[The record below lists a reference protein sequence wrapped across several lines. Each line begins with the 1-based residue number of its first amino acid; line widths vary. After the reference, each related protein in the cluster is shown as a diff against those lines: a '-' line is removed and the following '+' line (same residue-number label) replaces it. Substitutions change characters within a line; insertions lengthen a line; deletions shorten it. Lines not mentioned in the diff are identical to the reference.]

1 MKSFPRNQPVKFST
15 LFQWL
20 HLSPSHYPY
29 RPDVF
34 IIVMTVTMCRLWL
47 SVKGSADWSYR
58 GYGVSQN
65 LKIILCQTKQATR
78 PKQQYQLQSNII
90 FQYFLDTIHVSFKCI
105 HVCHG
110 HGTALWVGGRRENSI
125 PNAHV
130 TSRYIVDYLHCICW
144 SCAWLLSWIMD
155 YQNPL
160 N

>member
-1 MKSFPRNQPVKFST
+1 MTTSQPFS
-15 LFQWL
+15 LSLSSWCL
-20 HLSPSHYPY
+20 HY
-29 RPDVF
+29 RYDCNNVQ
-34 IIVMTVTMCRLWL
+34 VMTKCQGFSWL
-47 SVKGSADWSYR
+47 DGPIVATGCPKNW
-58 GYGVSQN
+58 
-65 LKIILCQTKQATR
+65 KIILCQTKQATR